1 MALFGNAA
9 NPLLHGN
16 GSGAGSYSAADA
28 EAEMSAAS
36 HDIVPTAAAGVL
48 IIGMALLVL
57 LDKGGFKFTGT
68 GSAGIGKA

>member
-1 MALFGNAA
+1 MWGA

-16 GSGAGSYSAADA
+16 GSGAGSYSSADA

-48 IIGMALLVL
+48 IVGMALLVL
-57 LDKGGFKFTGT
+57 LDRSGFKFTGT
-68 GSAGIGKA
+68 GSANIGK